1 MAAEIVPIL
10 SALDDDQALS
20 QVARLLLERNRAQY
34 AQIAV
39 SDKRARTPAR
49 PQVGS
54 AKSRQNAASGRN
66 WNRRVGDRQG
76 TSADTDLHS
85 LSAQFGRGP
94 FELSI
99 DVKRAPTDTPFSHEA
114 LDELQMLGQPLI
126 AAITARNK
134 LRTAL
139 RDCARSRAVVELV
152 ATPILLFDTGGC
164 LLDANSA
171 GRTFLKSSD
180 GLRLRSGKICACHSQ
195 GIARFSGAL
204 ADLSAAAIGHT
215 RAISI
220 ERDSGSPYLITIT
233 KRMVANEQVLI
244 GLIADPD
251 ARIDAAM
258 PVLRAL
264 FGLGAAE
271 AEIACAVARGLDPE
285 AIAQLRSTS
294 LATVRTQLKSIAA
307 KMGCSRQTEI
317 VRIVMS
323 VPALM
328 SA

>member
-20 QVARLLLERNRAQY
+20 QVARLLLERNRAQF
-34 AQIAV
+34 AQIAI
-39 SDKRARTPAR
+39 SDKRTRTLSR

-66 WNRRVGDRQG
+66 WNRRIGDRQA

-99 DVKRAPTDTPFSHEA
+99 DVQRAPTDMPFSHEA

-152 ATPILLFDTGGC
+152 ATPIMLFDTNGC
-164 LLDANSA
+164 LLEANGA
-171 GRTFLKSSD
+171 ARAFLKNSD
-180 GLRLRSGKICACHSQ
+180 GLRLRSGRIYACRPQDMS
-195 GIARFSGAL
+195 RLSSAL
-204 ADLSAAAIGHT
+204 AYLSPAPQAILGRSASNAT
-215 RAISI
+215 MAPPILWR
-220 ERDSGSPYLITIT
+220 SP
-233 KRMVANEQVLI
+233 R
-244 GLIADPD
+244 G
-251 ARIDAAM
+251 R
-258 PVLRAL
+258 LRAN
-264 FGLGAAE
+264 
-271 AEIACAVARGLDPE
+271 
-285 AIAQLRSTS
+285 
-294 LATVRTQLKSIAA
+294 
-307 KMGCSRQTEI
+307 
-317 VRIVMS
+317 MS
-323 VPALM
+323 
-328 SA
+328 